1 MIVIGIGT
9 KDSLQLSLKTARRR
23 PTRNIISV
31 NEQEFHLIIQDI
43 SLYLA
48 LKANKFEPGWN
59 LNLNRSVKV
68 RIVASKSED
77 VFREYMLDTITVKAH
92 IDNTLTASMKVKD
105 CFRNHW
111 DFS

>member
-1 MIVIGIGT
+1 MIIIGIGT
-9 KDSLQLSLKTARRR
+9 EDSLQLSLKTARRR

-31 NEQEFHLIIQDI
+31 YEQEFHLIIQDI

-48 LKANKFEPGWN
+48 LKANKFVSGWN

-77 VFREYMLDTITVKAH
+77 VFGENMLDTITVKAH

-105 CFRNHW
+105 CF
-111 DFS
+111 